1 MGLVRSV
8 KTSAERLAANH
19 CNAEKSTGPRT
30 PAGKQRASQ
39 NARRYV
45 PWTPDFM
52 EQMGAD
58 PRPWRRM
65 YRQMLLEWRP
75 AGRAEAMLVEDLAN
89 LYWAKT
95 SLRRAQAAH
104 KVNMD
109 QVYGFRRERGALERR
124 WAPPRTRDKTM
135 LSIAGLRGIP
145 HCPDKYGDAF
155 TALDLMA
162 EVTAGRAEADF
173 DALFELLYGIHPT
186 RQGLAVRDLYRRLT
200 AGPKGA
206 ASPEAEQIRAK
217 IASLIQEDRGLLRE
231 ARDLEEREAAA
242 EPVVSDPAILSPLRE
257 DWAEAEKQDA
267 DIDRRI
273 ERKLRVLVAVQRHR
287 RRSLGDARTE
297 ASAESKASPE
307 TERP

>member
-8 KTSAERLAANH
+8 KTSAE
-19 CNAEKSTGPRT
+19 
-30 PAGKQRASQ
+30 
-39 NARRYV
+39 
-45 PWTPDFM
+45 
-52 EQMGAD
+52 
-58 PRPWRRM
+58 
-65 YRQMLLEWRP
+65 
-75 AGRAEAMLVEDLAN
+75 AEAMLVEDLAN

-109 QVYGFRRERGALERR
+109 QVYGFRREQSALEAKWR
-124 WAPPRTRDKTM
+124 APETRSKTM

-231 ARDLEEREAAA
+231 ERELEEREAAA
-242 EPVVSDPAILSPLRE
+242 EPVVSDRTVLAPLST
-257 DWAEAEKQDA
+257 DWAEDEERDA

-287 RRSLGDARTE
+287 RRSLGAVRP
-297 ASAESKASPE
+297 KAPAGSE
-307 TERP
+307 TAQETGGA